1 MRQRDININ
10 LSGEEGGGVWEA
22 GITINININKNCVH
36 LMGRGGGGV
45 LERLATQLGVSLTP
59 PLDFSQPRKTFK
71 PLTLLLL
78 LQVMSNIT
86 THLLKGQGG
95 FSK

>member
-1 MRQRDININ
+1 MRQSDININ
-10 LSGEEGGGVWEA
+10 LSGEEGGGVREA